1 MKKNIFIM
9 AIAFMA
15 FACSETQTENT
26 EAETV
31 TEEEVIEITEPTLDV
46 DKEIETIDALRATIE
61 SSVADITPVELPTEG
76 MRAQIA
82 QKWNKIHFYTE
93 NGQVIRIKTYPHD
106 AISKRTEEF
115 YLQDGELRL
124 AIIEDDGEGER
135 GKNMEEINKAYYFT
149 NGELIKEINN
159 TEESETAIR
168 NSDGERLIQ
177 ECNEYL
183 SAYSENK

>member
-1 MKKNIFIM
+1 MKRNIFIM

-31 TEEEVIEITEPTLDV
+31 TEEEVIEVVEPTTLDV
-46 DKEIETIDALRATIE
+46 DKEVETIDALRATIE
-61 SSVADITPVELPTEG
+61 SSVADITPVELSTEG

-82 QKWNKIHFYTE
+82 QKWNKIHFYAE

-124 AIIEDDGEGER
+124 AIIEDDGNGER
-135 GKNMEEINKAYYFT
+135 GKNMEEINKAYYFA

-159 TEESETAIR
+159 TEESETTIR
-168 NSDGERLIQ
+168 NSDGERLLQ
-177 ECNEYL
+177 EVKEYL
-183 SAYSENK
+183 NMYVR